1 MSKWHK
7 SINITKGKE
16 LCDDKKN
23 FLTDG
28 LYKPK
33 NIHQLIYNIRKFF
46 RNIKYFIQR
55 GKYGFSISDLINF
68 DMYLS
73 EMFYG
78 ALTDFANISTGCPY
92 SYEELY
98 GEEKCFE
105 KWQSEIKQ
113 IAKVARE
120 LAKDSYNYVDE
131 NDTRP
136 FKQKYEEAELKKKA
150 LKQTF
155 FGWLDE
161 NWENLWE

>member
-1 MSKWHK
+1 MSKWHRSVNLRK
-7 SINITKGKE
+7 DKM

-23 FLTDG
+23 FLTSG

-33 NIHQLIYNIRKFF
+33 NIHQLINNIKMFF

-92 SYEELY
+92 KYEELY
-98 GEEKCFE
+98 GEKECFE
-105 KWQSEIKQ
+105 KWQNEIKQ

-120 LAKDSYNYVDE
+120 IGNDCYDYIDS
-131 NDTRP
+131 NDDRP

-150 LKQTF
+150 LKSTF
-155 FGWLDE
+155 FDWLNE